1 MSSTIPKPLPR
12 VFFKTGVIVNGA
24 HMYEEIA
31 LIIQVARN
39 TAPPTVDNA
48 VWVTSAND
56 SRHMTN
62 SKHYSNEAFDIR
74 IRNLVGGHA
83 AARTWVANMQHELGD
98 DYDCVLESDHAHIEF
113 DPK

>member
-1 MSSTIPKPLPR
+1 MLPK
-12 VFFKTGVIVNGA
+12 VYTKNGVTLNGK
-24 HMYEEIA
+24 HLYEEIA

-39 TAPPTVDNA
+39 TAPLTEDDTV
-48 VWVTSAND
+48 WITSAND

-74 IRNLVGGHA
+74 IRNLVEGHA
-83 AARTWVANMQHELGD
+83 AARTWAAKMQHELGD
-98 DYDCVLESDHAHIEF
+98 DYDIVLESDHIHAEF